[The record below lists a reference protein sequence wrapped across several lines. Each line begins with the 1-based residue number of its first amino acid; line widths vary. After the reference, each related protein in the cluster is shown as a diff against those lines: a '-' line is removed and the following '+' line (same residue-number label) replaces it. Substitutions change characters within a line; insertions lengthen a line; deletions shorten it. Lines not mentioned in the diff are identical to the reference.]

1 MDFQILPRLTDL
13 LQEFTV
19 VVLREKPEDIVDFAA
34 DYFAKLKQ
42 SKEKT
47 PPKAKE
53 VSFQIDNGARDS
65 DGSDDE
71 PMPGKN
77 FNKPKASTRNLI
89 SLQVLFARQ
98 PYISL

>member
-34 DYFAKLKQ
+34 EYFAKLKQ
-42 SKEKT
+42 SKEKN
-47 PPKAKE
+47 PSKAKE
-53 VSFQIDNGARDS
+53 VNFHVDKGAKES

-71 PMPGKN
+71 PMPGTKN
-77 FNKPKASTRNLI
+77 ASK
-89 SLQVLFARQ
+89 
-98 PYISL
+98 

>member
-42 SKEKT
+42 GKEKT
-47 PPKAKE
+47 PPKSRG
-53 VSFQIDNGARDS
+53 VSFQIDNGAQDS

-71 PMPGKN
+71 PMPGI
-77 FNKPKASTRNLI
+77 TNL
-89 SLQVLFARQ
+89 LGRM
-98 PYISL
+98 

>member
-34 DYFAKLKQ
+34 EYFAKLKQ

-47 PPKAKE
+47 PPKAKG
-53 VSFQIDNGARDS
+53 VSFQIENGARDS

-71 PMPGKN
+71 PIPG
-77 FNKPKASTRNLI
+77 I
-89 SLQVLFARQ
+89 SLFERIA
-98 PYISL
+98 

>member
-47 PPKAKE
+47 PPKSKG
-53 VSFQIDNGARDS
+53 VCFQIDNGAQDS
-65 DGSDDE
+65 DGSGDE
-71 PMPGKN
+71 PMPGI
-77 FNKPKASTRNLI
+77 ANLLGRI
-89 SLQVLFARQ
+89 
-98 PYISL
+98 